1 MIIIG
6 GGVSAKNGLL
16 EEVNQRLKKMLADQA
31 LNDFVPLIKLC
42 DYRNDAN
49 LVGAATNF
57 QALYPRNSR

>member
-1 MIIIG
+1 
-6 GGVSAKNGLL
+6 
-16 EEVNQRLKKMLADQA
+16 MLADQA

-49 LVGAATNF
+49 LVGAAANF